1 MVNEEFEPSDDMEK
15 VLTALKNGRKAG
27 EPWGR
32 ANPMFLR
39 EETGLEKSK
48 LEYALRRLDDAG
60 WIDRPAE
67 GLYEL
72 VDDPRE

>member
-1 MVNEEFEPSDDMEK
+1 
-15 VLTALKNGRKAG
+15 
-27 EPWGR
+27 
-32 ANPMFLR
+32 MFLR